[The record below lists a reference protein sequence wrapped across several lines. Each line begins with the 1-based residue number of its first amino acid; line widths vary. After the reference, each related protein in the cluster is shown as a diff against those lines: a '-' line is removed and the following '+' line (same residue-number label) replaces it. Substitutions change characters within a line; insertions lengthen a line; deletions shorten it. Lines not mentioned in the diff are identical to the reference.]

1 MSLAAKLRRAPGR
14 IAAGSFILNAGVS
27 KLSGD
32 AETAKALH
40 AMACGTY
47 PMLQRI
53 PPPLFLRLLAL
64 SEITVGSVLLL
75 PVAGPALAGLA
86 LTGFA
91 GSLLG
96 LYVKTPGLHDEKFRP
111 TQQGTPIAKDIWM
124 AGIGVSLLLDAGLSG
139 PSRSSRTRRRPVK
152 DD

>member
-14 IAAGSFILNAGVS
+14 IAAGAFILNAGLS

-40 AMACGTY
+40 AMAGNSY
-47 PMLQRI
+47 PVVRRI
-53 PPPLFLRLLAL
+53 PAPLFLRMLAVG
-64 SEITVGSVLLL
+64 EIILGGLLLL
-75 PVAGPALAGLA
+75 PVVGPALAGLA

-91 GSLLG
+91 GGLLG
-96 LYVKTPGLHDEKFRP
+96 FYVRTPGLHDDRMRP
-111 TQQGTPIAKDIWM
+111 TQQGTPIAKDVWM
-124 AGIGVSLLLDAGLSG
+124 AGIGVSLLLDAALSST
-139 PSRSSRTRRRPVK
+139 SRHRHAR